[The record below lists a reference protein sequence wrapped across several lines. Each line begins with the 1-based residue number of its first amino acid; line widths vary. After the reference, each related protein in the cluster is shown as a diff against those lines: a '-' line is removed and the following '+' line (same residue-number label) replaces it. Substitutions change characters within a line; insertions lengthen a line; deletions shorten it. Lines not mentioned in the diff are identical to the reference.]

1 MPLHVLIER
10 YLPLEY
16 RKLLIP
22 VAASGNKVFPCK
34 WTCPSGS
41 SGPCGWED
49 SLLAEAAWTLFC
61 GTAPCEGFPQGTS
74 GAINSWHSLELTQA
88 VLWLSSQPAGSHQ
101 LLLQVIWRTWF
112 FLLPLNTCTA
122 LINKI
127 CILCDANATL
137 FRWAERLLHCG
148 VQNVPNIRWGGSM
161 LIILTSCLLK
171 GEKLCTAFQKA
182 ADPCYSCVFF

>member
-1 MPLHVLIER
+1 MSLKSNELILGWSTTLFLLCSPLFEQRQGLVTDKMPLHVLIER

-22 VAASGNKVFPCK
+22 VAMSGNKVFPCK

-49 SLLAEAAWTLFC
+49 SLLAEAGWTLFC

-88 VLWLSSQPAGSHQ
+88 VLWLSCQPAGSHQ
-101 LLLQVIWRTWF
+101 LLLQVIWRTWI
-112 FLLPLNTCTA
+112 FLCYLW
-122 LINKI
+122 
-127 CILCDANATL
+127 IL
-137 FRWAERLLHCG
+137 
-148 VQNVPNIRWGGSM
+148 VQLW
-161 LIILTSCLLK
+161 
-171 GEKLCTAFQKA
+171 
-182 ADPCYSCVFF
+182 